1 MGPGDPGW
9 DIFFGDGGCVWS
21 WRNPGVQAV
30 EGTGQSTVI
39 ANSSDGPIDF
49 YGRPIS
55 ERTWSILDKF
65 ENAKVVEVIDA
76 RGNSSKILVIENL
89 KKGEVKVGDL
99 GNLQAV
105 TGNEFS
111 LFRGP
116 DGQRV
121 LIQGDSTQISIPYK
135 YTGEGW
141 KWSGH
146 SHPANPR
153 PSSNDKAVLELFD
166 QDVSMI
172 KSITGAEEVF
182 DSSKDMSN
190 WLPGWEG

>member
-1 MGPGDPGW
+1 MW
-9 DIFFGDGGCVWS
+9 Y
-21 WRNPGVQAV
+21 GVG
-30 EGTGQSTVI
+30 EILG
-39 ANSSDGPIDF
+39 F
-49 YGRPIS
+49 RLLR
-55 ERTWSILDKF
+55 ERGS
-65 ENAKVVEVIDA
+65 
-76 RGNSSKILVIENL
+76 
-89 KKGEVKVGDL
+89 
-99 GNLQAV
+99 Q
-105 TGNEFS
+105 
-111 LFRGP
+111 
-116 DGQRV
+116 
-121 LIQGDSTQISIPYK
+121 LIQGDPTQISIPYK